1 MGTQIGREV
10 KLFSDDMLLY
20 LEDPKDATK
29 KLLELTNQ
37 FGKAIGYKINTQKFV
52 AYLHT
57 KKKKNQK
64 EKFKKEVHYY
74 CIKKNKIPRNKH
86 TCGDERPILQKL

>member
-52 AYLHT
+52 AFLYT
-57 KKKKNQK
+57 NNERSETEIQEAIPFTIPSKKKN
-64 EKFKKEVHYY
+64 
-74 CIKKNKIPRNKH
+74 NP
-86 TCGDERPILQKL
+86 

>member
-20 LEDPKDATK
+20 LEDPKDVTK

-52 AYLHT
+52 AFLYT
-57 KKKKNQK
+57 NNERSEREIQEAIRFTIGSRK
-64 EKFKKEVHYY
+64 
-74 CIKKNKIPRNKH
+74 IK
-86 TCGDERPILQKL
+86 

>member
-20 LEDPKDATK
+20 LEDPKDATR

-37 FGKAIGYKINTQKFV
+37 FGKVIGYKINTQKFV
-52 AYLHT
+52 AFIYT
-57 KKKKNQK
+57 NNERSEREIQ
-64 EKFKKEVHYY
+64 EAIPFTIGSRR
-74 CIKKNKIPRNKH
+74 IK
-86 TCGDERPILQKL
+86 